1 MSPVLII
8 SVIVVVL
15 LAVVTYAFVFQ
26 TIDNKRKQRQRVITA
41 LKQRAGNFAYMISG
55 FPTDFLTK
63 DLTVLVYRCLMDVNE
78 QLAKLDPSDDSHLH
92 ALEKYR
98 EAMVKAQERTDAGKR
113 VQLASL
119 QQIKDVRTHLQD
131 LHKFVEKLLQKRQLD
146 GTHAKAYSKQIQ
158 KLILQI
164 SIDAYLMSA
173 KQAEQNGKA
182 RLALH
187 HYILARKML
196 NRENTDKAYS
206 KHIAQ
211 IDLVIQELEKRLLE
225 ETKSPSPFASDAG
238 PAPTASREWDEFE
251 TQEAGWKKKTIY
263 D

>member
-15 LAVVTYAFVFQ
+15 LTVVTYAFVFQ
-26 TIDNKRKQRQRVITA
+26 TMDNKRKQRQRVVTA
-41 LKQRAGNFAYMISG
+41 LKQRVGNFAYMING
-55 FPTDFLTK
+55 FPADFLTK
-63 DLTVLVYRCLMDVNE
+63 DLTVLVYRCLMDANE
-78 QLAKLDPSDDSHLH
+78 QLAKLDPRDDSHLS

-98 EAMVKAQERTDAGKR
+98 EAMVKAQDRTDAGKR
-113 VQLASL
+113 IQLANL
-119 QQIKDVRTHLQD
+119 QQIKDVRSHLQE
-131 LHKFVEKLLQKRQLD
+131 LHRFVEKLLQKRQLE
-146 GTHAKAYSKQIQ
+146 GAHAKVYSKQIQ
-158 KLILQI
+158 KLILQV

-173 KQAEQNGKA
+173 KHAEQNGKT

-187 HYILARKML
+187 HYTLARKML
-196 NRENTDKAYS
+196 TRENVDKAYS

-225 ETKSPSPFASDAG
+225 ETKNPTPIGGDSG
-238 PAPTASREWDEFE
+238 PAPTTNREWDEFE
-251 TQEAGWKKKTIY
+251 TEDAGWKKKTVY